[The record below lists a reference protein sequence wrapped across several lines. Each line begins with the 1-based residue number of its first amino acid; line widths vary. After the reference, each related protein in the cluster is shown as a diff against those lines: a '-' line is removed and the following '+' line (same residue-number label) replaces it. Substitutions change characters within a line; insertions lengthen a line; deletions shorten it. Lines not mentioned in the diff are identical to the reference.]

1 MSIKKVGEK
10 MATNK
15 QVKVDLTRLHQ
26 LTNSVYVPLYDNKSR
41 FLVLYGGAGSGKSVF
56 AAQKIVVRMLSEKTH
71 KFLVV
76 RKVANTLRNS
86 VYALIKEVID
96 QWGLTKLFTIN
107 KTDMEITCVNG
118 NKIIFAGLDD
128 VEKLKS
134 IAGITGIW
142 MEEASEMIQEDLQ
155 QLNLRLRGQTVNY
168 KQIIISFNPISVVH
182 WLKTYFFDS
191 PKDNATVLKTTYKDN
206 EFIDDEYK
214 KELESYLDTDPY
226 WYMVYALG
234 EWGVM
239 GKTVFN
245 AQLVTDRLIRVRD
258 KKPIRGTFV
267 FKYENQM
274 IVDNSIRFVEDENGE
289 LTIYEKPIAGV
300 PYVIGGDISEGGIDY
315 SVGQVRNNLTWN
327 QAAVWRGQVDTD
339 IYSKQM
345 YCLGKYYNEALI
357 GIEINFDL
365 HPVKELQR
373 LGYYNQYI
381 RETMD
386 SYTEQTQK
394 KYGFRTDRVTRPVII
409 ANYVALVRDHID
421 SFNDVATLEE
431 MLTFVRNENG
441 KPEAQKGKHDDT
453 ILADCICL
461 EIRSQQIS
469 RFADPTDTNALSHY
483 SNDQQHL
490 PFALQDNED
499 DNVSW
504 HDL

>member
-1 MSIKKVGEK
+1 
-10 MATNK
+10 
-15 QVKVDLTRLHQ
+15 
-26 LTNSVYVPLYDNKSR
+26 
-41 FLVLYGGAGSGKSVF
+41 
-56 AAQKIVVRMLSEKTH
+56 
-71 KFLVV
+71 
-76 RKVANTLRNS
+76 
-86 VYALIKEVID
+86 
-96 QWGLTKLFTIN
+96 
-107 KTDMEITCVNG
+107 
-118 NKIIFAGLDD
+118 
-128 VEKLKS
+128 
-134 IAGITGIW
+134 
-142 MEEASEMIQEDLQ
+142 
-155 QLNLRLRGQTVNY
+155 
-168 KQIIISFNPISVVH
+168 
-182 WLKTYFFDS
+182 
-191 PKDNATVLKTTYKDN
+191 
-206 EFIDDEYK
+206 
-214 KELESYLDTDPY
+214 
-226 WYMVYALG
+226 
-234 EWGVM
+234 M